1 MCWNEHLLWTFPS
14 VYSSYSSLS
23 KARSFSL
30 ISSQDGVASE
40 VGDAAEVATVTCHQ
54 DVSLVAPF
62 LTPAVKKSQKTELR
76 WNDGDNEIS
85 PGVKQHFS
93 LSFWQMTWKQINK
106 QPTLNFS
113 GHLSH
118 LMPFRQVT
126 CPTCSLQSSTSSPWC
141 SLHSL
146 LPVRHDWRHLC
157 YSWDRSKH
165 LGSQQR
171 EREKKR
177 VSCISEQCINYV
189 PRTLFNVEYNQ
200 KVVDVLLCLIVL
212 LAYTD
217 HYN

>member
-62 LTPAVKKSQKTELR
+62 LTPAVKKRQKMDLEITEKMKYHQESNSISAYHFDR
-76 WNDGDNEIS
+76 WHENN
-85 PGVKQHFS
+85 
-93 LSFWQMTWKQINK
+93 N

-177 VSCISEQCINYV
+177 VSCISEQCINDV